1 MTTKKKT
8 VQKNNDNTS
17 ATTDGER
24 IAKRMA
30 RAGLCSRRDAE
41 KWIEAGRVSVNG
53 KIITSAALNV
63 VASDTIMVDGKQ
75 LPKKEEAGLWMY
87 HKPVGVVCSDKDD
100 QGRPTIFDAMKMP
113 AGITRL
119 MYVGRLDL
127 NSEGLLLLT
136 NDGDLKRYLE
146 LPKTGLERTYRA
158 RVFGDLDYKRL
169 DELKNGCVVEGVR
182 YGPVIIEIEK
192 EEATGRNHWL
202 IVTLTEGKNREVRNV
217 LRSLDLH
224 VNRLIRQQ
232 YGTFKLGKL
241 ERGDVFK
248 APHDKIERL
257 LKDMEASNPSKKK
270 PTAAGKSV
278 GKKPVAAKPS
288 NTKYTVEKLKH

>member
-1 MTTKKKT
+1 MDKKSPKTKEQT
-8 VQKNNDNTS
+8 PE
-17 ATTDGER
+17 GER

-41 KWIEAGRVSVNG
+41 KWVEQGRVTVNG
-53 KIITSAALNV
+53 KVIDSPALNV
-63 VASDTIMVDGKQ
+63 KPSDTILVDGKQ
-75 LPKKEEAGLWMY
+75 LPKKEEAGLWLY
-87 HKPVGVVCSDKDD
+87 NKPVGVICSDRDE
-100 QGRPTIFDAMKMP
+100 QGRKTIFDTFPKGTP
-113 AGITRL
+113 RL

-158 RVFGDLDYKRL
+158 RVFGDLDYARL
-169 DELKNGCVVEGVR
+169 ESLKNGCVVDGVR
-182 YGPVIIEIEK
+182 YGPVMVEVEK

-217 LRSLDLH
+217 LQSLGLH

-232 YGTFKLGKL
+232 YGPFKLGQL

-248 APHDKIERL
+248 APFDKVERL
-257 LKDMEASNPSKKK
+257 LKAMTSDDKPQKDKKK
-270 PTAAGKSV
+270 K
-278 GKKPVAAKPS
+278 
-288 NTKYTVEKLKH
+288 